1 MYLPLRASLTL
12 PIATPKTKI
21 FVKQKINNASPVTTE
36 SFALK
41 ANVDRVAIPKVYA
54 NNLEQMTVL

>member
-36 SFALK
+36 SFAFK
-41 ANVDRVAIPKVYA
+41 ANRDRVAIPKVYA
-54 NNLEQMTVL
+54 Q